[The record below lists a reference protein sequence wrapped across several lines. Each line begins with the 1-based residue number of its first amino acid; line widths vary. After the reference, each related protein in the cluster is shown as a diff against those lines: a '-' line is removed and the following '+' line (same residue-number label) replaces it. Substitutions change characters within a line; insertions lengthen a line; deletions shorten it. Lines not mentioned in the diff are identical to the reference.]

1 MRLLVTGGSGFLGRF
16 VLAEAARRGHDCV
29 VLVRS
34 SAAER
39 QVASLGAMPLRGDL
53 DDGAGLGL
61 TFAGARC
68 DALVNLAPLGSGHAP
83 VIIAAALG
91 ADLDRAVFVSAAAA
105 TGAVT
110 ARARAVRLAAEDSI
124 RSSRLAWTILRP
136 AMIYGAPGDR
146 NMERL
151 LALLARAGRRLAPRG
166 LPLMLPVPGSG
177 QLRQPVHVGDVAGAV
192 LTAVD
197 RPAAWTRCYD
207 IAGPEPMTLTELLRA
222 AGAAI
227 GCRVRAVPVP
237 LAPVLAFTRCCER
250 VGRGPGILA
259 EQWAQP
265 GEGKA
270 VKLDAAVRDLRY
282 APRPF
287 AEGIRAEAAALGL
300 ASGPPSRDA
309 PVPCDTQVPRDV
321 PVPGDVE
328 VPGGAS
334 APGSAPVPGGVP

>member
-29 VLVRS
+29 ALVRS

-91 ADLDRAVFVSAAAA
+91 ADLDRAVFVSAAA
-105 TGAVT
+105 VT
-110 ARARAVRLAAEDSI
+110 AALPARARAVRLAAEDSV
-124 RSSRLAWTILRP
+124 RSSRLTWTILRP

-146 NMERL
+146 NMDRL

-166 LPLMLPVPGSG
+166 LPLMLPVPGGG
-177 QLRQPVHVGDVAGAV
+177 QPRQPVHVADVAGAV
-192 LTAVD
+192 LAAVD

-207 IAGPEPMTLTELLRA
+207 IAGPEPMTFAELLHA
-222 AGAAI
+222 SGAAI
-227 GCRVRAVPVP
+227 GCRVRVVPVP
-237 LAPVLAFTRCCER
+237 SAPVTAFIRCCER
-250 VGRGPGILA
+250 VGHGPGILA
-259 EQWAQP
+259 EQWAQL
-265 GEGKA
+265 GEDNA
-270 VKLDAAVRDLRY
+270 FRLDAAVRDLRY
-282 APRPF
+282 APRSF
-287 AEGIRAEAAALGL
+287 ADGIRAEAAALGL
-300 ASGPPSRDA
+300 ASGPPARAAPVPRDA
-309 PVPCDTQVPRDV
+309 PVPRAAPVPRD
-321 PVPGDVE
+321 
-328 VPGGAS
+328 AS
-334 APGSAPVPGGVP
+334 ALGDAPVPGGVS